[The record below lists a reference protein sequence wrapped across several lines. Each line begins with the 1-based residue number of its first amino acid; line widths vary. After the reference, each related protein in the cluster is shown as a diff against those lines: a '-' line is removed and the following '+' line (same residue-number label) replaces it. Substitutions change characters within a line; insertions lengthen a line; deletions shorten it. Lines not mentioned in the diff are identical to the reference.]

1 MPIVTFHLVEGQ
13 HSDAAIGQLL
23 VEASHFYCDT
33 LYAGVV
39 PRPIERVRAFVNFVK
54 PQHWATGGQLV
65 SAGSGCAP
73 YFTCLALAGR
83 PAAQLQDLLAGF
95 TDLLERHLDCDRSAI
110 RGQLISIDP
119 EHWCIGGKP
128 ASQIRAGEFAIRAGL
143 NSA

>member
-39 PRPIERVRAFVNFVK
+39 PRPIDRVRAFVNFVK
-54 PQHWATGGQLV
+54 PQHWATAGKLV
-65 SAGSGCAP
+65 SGGGSGAP
-73 YFTCLALAGR
+73 YFTCLALSGR

-95 TDLLERHLDCDRSAI
+95 TDLLERHLDCDRNAI
-110 RGQLISIDP
+110 RGHLASIDP
-119 EHWCIGGKP
+119 ELWCIGGRP
-128 ASQIRAGEFAIRAGL
+128 ASQLRGDEAAIRAGL
-143 NSA
+143 NTG